1 MDVNTQVSSPLEVI
15 LEKMRKWD
23 GSPWGR
29 LQILSHQWL
38 TRLENHPLIQYYRTL
53 LRRSAHSIGLRS
65 DPVINVDSVF
75 PLSLIFHLL
84 LIFFL
89 SWTAISSIAL
99 PKPGPIRVQF
109 IDIGTRPIRQPK
121 KVTKAAKPKVTRV
134 PQKVAPPRPAP
145 KPKKVPPP
153 LPAPKI
159 LAKSPRFAPATV
171 TAEPTEAL
179 IQLPTSQPSAVESPQ
194 LKVETPPG
202 ATVSAVSEDELRLL
216 KGAVQGLGL
225 PAVEGSP
232 SAIQSPDF
240 APYLE
245 KIKRKVESEWKYP
258 KGIAGK
264 QVVNLVFVLDR
275 GGKLVRAEVID
286 PTNPELDQGVLE
298 AVRRASPF
306 PAIPESLKDLAGWP
320 LRIKF
325 TIDFGVK
332 VAK

>member
-1 MDVNTQVSSPLEVI
+1 MDAKTQVSSPLEVI
-15 LEKMRKWD
+15 LERMRKWD

-38 TRLENHPLIQYYRTL
+38 TRLENHPLIQSYGTL
-53 LRRSAHSIGLRS
+53 LRRSRESIGLRS
-65 DPVINVDSVF
+65 DPAINTDSVF

-84 LIFFL
+84 LLFLL

-99 PKPGPIRVQF
+99 PKPGPIRVRF
-109 IDIGTRPIRQPK
+109 IDIDTRPKRQPK

-159 LAKSPRFAPATV
+159 LAKSFRVTPATV
-171 TAEPTEAL
+171 TAEPTETL
-179 IQLPTSQPSAVESPQ
+179 IQFPTGQTSAVESPQ
-194 LKVETPPG
+194 LKVETEPG
-202 ATVSAVSEDELRLL
+202 ATVSAVSEDFKLL

-225 PAVEGSP
+225 PAVEGRP

-245 KIKRKVESEWKYP
+245 KIKRRVESAWDYP
-258 KGIAGK
+258 EGIAGK
-264 QVVNLVFVLDR
+264 QQVNLVFVLDL
-275 GGKLVRAEVID
+275 GGKLVQVEVLDSKNAKIDRSALMAMRA
-286 PTNPELDQGVLE
+286 
-298 AVRRASPF
+298 ASPF
-306 PAIPESLKDLAGWP
+306 PPIPESLKDLAGWP